1 MGSRSKNYF
10 EDSFDRLKEFKTKTG
25 TTFTP
30 NETSVKE
37 VLEEAE
43 DPGFVDF
50 VEKCL
55 KWKSDDRMTADEA
68 LNHPWLQDVAKK
80 SSQAEGKRK

>member
-1 MGSRSKNYF
+1 MGTRSKNYF
-10 EDSFDRLKEFKTKTG
+10 EDGLDKLKEFKSKTG
-25 TTFTP
+25 VTFQP

-37 VLEEAE
+37 ILEEAA

-55 KWKSDDRMTADEA
+55 KWKPEDRMNADEA

-80 SSQAEGKRK
+80 STAQAEKK